1 MNRFHILT
9 LFPEMVMDGLNT
21 SIIGRAIE
29 AGLLEINR
37 GQYYVTILPSKTVW
51 KVGMDYPVWEVEPD
65 L

>member
-29 AGLLEINR
+29 AGDNISSGDGKGTCKRRRISFFMWAL
-37 GQYYVTILPSKTVW
+37 
-51 KVGMDYPVWEVEPD
+51 
-65 L
+65 

>member
-29 AGLLEINR
+29 AGLLARDNISSGDGKGTCKR
-37 GQYYVTILPSKTVW
+37 RRISFFMWAL
-51 KVGMDYPVWEVEPD
+51 
-65 L
+65 